1 MLRIVAAL
9 AGLALAHGTP
19 RSLLENQ
26 YEDALEHSAIAWSF
40 DDIEVGQMPKAYSEK
55 EVARRNHRRAQTG
68 PPPIHLG
75 FNPALVWNER
85 MFFLLN
91 NYHDAMPHSY
101 VWLLSPPARICGP
114 HFLRNPCTHT
124 DGG

>member
-1 MLRIVAAL
+1 LFAVC
-9 AGLALAHGTP
+9 GLSCP
-19 RSLLENQ
+19 Q
-26 YEDALEHSAIAWSF
+26 EHSSIAWSF

-68 PPPIHLG
+68 PPPVHLG

-101 VWLLSPPARICGP
+101 VWLLSPARAHHDRDQSQRREPGSAT
-114 HFLRNPCTHT
+114 LSK
-124 DGG
+124 GGGLSFCFATSSADMTE

>member
-1 MLRIVAAL
+1 
-9 AGLALAHGTP
+9 
-19 RSLLENQ
+19 
-26 YEDALEHSAIAWSF
+26 
-40 DDIEVGQMPKAYSEK
+40 MPKAYSEK
-55 EVARRNHRRAQTG
+55 EIARRNHRRAQTG
-68 PPPIHLG
+68 PPPVHLG

-101 VWLLSPPARICGP
+101 VWLPFPPTRICDP
-114 HFLRNPCTHT
+114 YFLRNPCRHA